1 MSSLQSSHSCEYW
14 RSQMLCI
21 VCCCGFRK
29 PFFFFFFFCRPMMLT
44 DLQPFRPRVHPAVI
58 HMQSESA
65 MQETFPLLCQGLPD
79 LWEGLLSNKQV
90 LLIYSY
96 RPFNREQG
104 LSVHTA
110 LVNYRCTCSVFMLF
124 LPSLGHCTYVF
135 NTLLVTS
142 WEFSECLT
150 NSTMQGVGSTEIR
163 EAGDNTG
170 GWWFIRS
177 GSVLCIDSLVHWS
190 PPGNTLS
197 VAIQALTMLHSV
209 MCVRVCV
216 CVCYS
221 TFFLHLTLCLYMCVC
236 VCPCHSHGFSFV
248 FWRKKMVFSEADLVK
263 SGPGSCV

>member
-1 MSSLQSSHSCEYW
+1 
-14 RSQMLCI
+14 
-21 VCCCGFRK
+21 
-29 PFFFFFFFCRPMMLT
+29 MMLT
-44 DLQPFRPRVHPAVI
+44 DLQPFRPRVQPAVI

-124 LPSLGHCTYVF
+124 LPSLGQCTYVF

-190 PPGNTLS
+190 PPGNTLF

-209 MCVRVCV
+209 MCVCV
-216 CVCYS
+216 CVTLHFFYIWLCVS
-221 TFFLHLTLCLYMCVC
+221 TCVC
-236 VCPCHSHGFSFV
+236 VSMPQSWLQFRFLKKKNGV
-248 FWRKKMVFSEADLVK
+248 FWGGPSKIGTWFLCVILTCKNWRKRVMMLAQTHTHTSHTESF
-263 SGPGSCV
+263 